1 MNNSSIPQKRRGCFR
16 PGCLWFLVVPL
27 FIVVALFWAFRSS
40 HDMPDRFVLVVPLS
54 GKLAEVNNER
64 SSLPFMPSQ
73 GDLSLQE
80 VLFVL
85 HEAAKDEQVS
95 EVLLQLDGV
104 EAAPAKIAE
113 VRAAV
118 ADVRRKGKKVSAFL
132 YRAEDSDYLLAT
144 AADTIIMQRG
154 ASLLLDGLKAES
166 LFYTGTLNKLGITVQ
181 AAQWKEYKSGIEPF
195 TRTSASKEY
204 REQINMLLDDV
215 YNNYLSAVSE
225 RRKISRSAFEA
236 IINNEALLSAERAKA
251 LGLVDRIA
259 TFWDVERSMTKQ
271 LTGEE
276 LSSENNALVHAA
288 DYRNAMDYPQHSST
302 SDAIAVITMSG
313 PIMRSVDNLDDGIDV
328 ATMQHSLEA
337 ALENKSVKAIVLRI
351 DSPGG
356 EAIAS
361 ADILQ
366 MINAAATK
374 KTLVVSMSGVAASGG
389 YMVALGG
396 KTIVAH
402 PLTITGSIG
411 VYALKPTIQGLAEKV
426 GLQRE
431 VITRGRFADA
441 TSPFTPLEGEAY
453 NKFVASAGDVYNDF
467 ISKVATSRRMKVT
480 AVDSVAGG
488 RVWTGSRAKQVGL
501 VDRMG
506 GLFDALALAKERAGI
521 SKDKEPT
528 ILLYPLQQGWLQSL
542 LGGATLNSVTKAI
555 ATALLGNVLPINVEQ
570 QPLSAMQPFYD
581 MLIRSGK
588 PHMVALMP
596 AEVVV
601 K

>member
-1 MNNSSIPQKRRGCFR
+1 
-16 PGCLWFLVVPL
+16 
-27 FIVVALFWAFRSS
+27 
-40 HDMPDRFVLVVPLS
+40 
-54 GKLAEVNNER
+54 
-64 SSLPFMPSQ
+64 
-73 GDLSLQE
+73 
-80 VLFVL
+80 
-85 HEAAKDEQVS
+85 
-95 EVLLQLDGV
+95 
-104 EAAPAKIAE
+104 
-113 VRAAV
+113 
-118 ADVRRKGKKVSAFL
+118 
-132 YRAEDSDYLLAT
+132 
-144 AADTIIMQRG
+144 
-154 ASLLLDGLKAES
+154 
-166 LFYTGTLNKLGITVQ
+166 
-181 AAQWKEYKSGIEPF
+181 
-195 TRTSASKEY
+195 
-204 REQINMLLDDV
+204 
-215 YNNYLSAVSE
+215 
-225 RRKISRSAFEA
+225 
-236 IINNEALLSAERAKA
+236 
-251 LGLVDRIA
+251 
-259 TFWDVERSMTKQ
+259 
-271 LTGEE
+271 
-276 LSSENNALVHAA
+276 
-288 DYRNAMDYPQHSST
+288 
-302 SDAIAVITMSG
+302 
-313 PIMRSVDNLDDGIDV
+313 MRSVDNLDDGIDV

-374 KTLVVSMSGVAASGG
+374 KPLVVSMSGVAASGG
-389 YMVALGG
+389 YMAALGG

-431 VITRGRFADA
+431 VITRGKFADA

-453 NKFVASAGDVYNDF
+453 HKFVASAGDVYNDF

-521 SKDKEPT
+521 SKDKEPS

>member
-1 MNNSSIPQKRRGCFR
+1 
-16 PGCLWFLVVPL
+16 
-27 FIVVALFWAFRSS
+27 
-40 HDMPDRFVLVVPLS
+40 
-54 GKLAEVNNER
+54 
-64 SSLPFMPSQ
+64 
-73 GDLSLQE
+73 
-80 VLFVL
+80 
-85 HEAAKDEQVS
+85 
-95 EVLLQLDGV
+95 
-104 EAAPAKIAE
+104 
-113 VRAAV
+113 
-118 ADVRRKGKKVSAFL
+118 
-132 YRAEDSDYLLAT
+132 
-144 AADTIIMQRG
+144 
-154 ASLLLDGLKAES
+154 
-166 LFYTGTLNKLGITVQ
+166 
-181 AAQWKEYKSGIEPF
+181 
-195 TRTSASKEY
+195 
-204 REQINMLLDDV
+204 
-215 YNNYLSAVSE
+215 
-225 RRKISRSAFEA
+225 
-236 IINNEALLSAERAKA
+236 
-251 LGLVDRIA
+251 
-259 TFWDVERSMTKQ
+259 
-271 LTGEE
+271 
-276 LSSENNALVHAA
+276 
-288 DYRNAMDYPQHSST
+288 
-302 SDAIAVITMSG
+302 
-313 PIMRSVDNLDDGIDV
+313 
-328 ATMQHSLEA
+328 MQHSLEA

-374 KTLVVSMSGVAASGG
+374 KPLVVSMSGVAASGG
-389 YMVALGG
+389 YMAALGG

-431 VITRGRFADA
+431 VITRGKFADA

-453 NKFVASAGDVYNDF
+453 HKFVASAGDVYNDF

-506 GLFDALALAKERAGI
+506 GLFDALALAQERAGI